1 MRRAPDIRRVAA
13 APRPRRAVRLAT
25 VAVASLTAFAA
36 GLGVGRAGPAGSGAV
51 TAPTPAR
58 PGAAASARPGPG
70 PGPRGAVDGVPVGY
84 QRSRAGAVAA
94 ASQYGL
100 VAAGPLLFDEARR
113 RAAVRAMAAPEAA
126 ARLDAELARAAATI
140 GRLTGIG
147 PDAGAAAGAV
157 VLPVLVGYR
166 VDGYGPDGAR
176 VAIWSTGI
184 LGLQGR
190 YPARSVWST
199 TVQTLRWVGGDW
211 KLISSVTSE
220 GPVPLESQ
228 QAPSPEEVLLGQAT
242 TFGRYRY
249 APGARP

>member
-1 MRRAPDIRRVAA
+1 MRRASDIRRVA
-13 APRPRRAVRLAT
+13 LL
-25 VAVASLTAFAA
+25 VAVAVLAAFLAGVRLGSWSGPAA
-36 GLGVGRAGPAGSGAV
+36 GGTAAVPA
-51 TAPTPAR
+51 PAR
-58 PGAAASARPGPG
+58 LGPPPVSRPG
-70 PGPRGAVDGVPVGY
+70 PGPRGTVAGVPVGY
-84 QRSRAGAVAA
+84 ERSPAGAVAA

-100 VAAGPLLFDEARR
+100 VAAGPLLFDDARR

-147 PDAGAAAGAV
+147 PDAGEAAGTV

-166 VDGYGPDGAR
+166 VDGYDRNRAQ

-190 YPARSVWST
+190 YPARTVWST

-211 KLISSVTSE
+211 KLVSSVTSE

-228 QAPSPEEVLLGQAT
+228 QQPSPEDVVGGQAT
-242 TFGRYRY
+242 TFARYDY
-249 APGARP
+249 APGRRP

>member
-13 APRPRRAVRLAT
+13 APRPRRAAGLAT
-25 VAVASLTAFAA
+25 VAVALLAAFAA
-36 GLGVGRAGPAGSGAV
+36 GLGVGRAGPAGSEAG

-58 PGAAASARPGPG
+58 PGAAASSRPGPG
-70 PGPRGAVDGVPVGY
+70 PGPRQTVDGVPVGY
-84 QRSRAGAVAA
+84 ERSRAGAVAA
-94 ASQYGL
+94 ASQYGR
-100 VAAGPLLFDEARR
+100 VAASPLLFQEARR

-126 ARLDAELARAAATI
+126 ARLDAELAGEAATI
-140 GRLTGIG
+140 RRLTGIG
-147 PDAGAAAGAV
+147 PDAGEAAGTV

-166 VDGYGPDGAR
+166 LDGYDSDRAQ

-211 KLISSVTSE
+211 KLLSSDTSE

-228 QAPSPEEVLLGQAT
+228 QAPSPEEVLLDQAA
-242 TFGRYRY
+242 TFGRYDY
-249 APGARP
+249 APGRRP